1 MNARKKSIFLS
12 NLVENDIYLLYWI
25 GAERSKIGQFDKIII
40 LSGRLTLPLSLSLS
54 LSLSQH
60 NKIKKKFSGERLSEK
75 IFPMSVHQSM

>member
-40 LSGRLTLPLSLSLS
+40 LSGRLSPFFLSPSLSLS
-54 LSLSQH
+54 LSLSFSTQQD
-60 NKIKKKFSGERLSEK
+60 KKE
-75 IFPMSVHQSM
+75 IFW

>member
-1 MNARKKSIFLS
+1 MNARKKYIFLS

-54 LSLSQH
+54 LFL
-60 NKIKKKFSGERLSEK
+60 NTTRYKKKFSGERLSEK